1 MREKKYIDRIY
12 QEKFKDF
19 EAAPREEVWKSIS
32 VKLQEDKRRR
42 TLVTPFWSR
51 LAGIAA
57 ILTLILLIGEWIFP
71 VQSSPQVV
79 DRNKQESFK
88 NDLFEA
94 FSGEEI
100 ASEEAEP
107 DDVNPDPVS
116 KIVKKERPSALR
128 KTSELTSGKIVTSEE
143 DRTAEKKNI
152 SSSEVNIKQPGKHQL
167 ITKRSLFDEL
177 AKQKNDVAVATS
189 EGNFE
194 ITTHAAPIYYGNFGK
209 GSFLDPQFNNNSGQS
224 EITYSYGINIA
235 YAISDKFKIR
245 SGVNKVNMSYNTNGV
260 SYTAIIGP
268 VPISGMDV
276 KAVSD
281 NIDIT
286 QSAELGD
293 AAKTARS
300 STERTVAGNL
310 VGGNLNQE
318 MGFIEVPVELEY
330 NLIDNRFE
338 LNVIGG
344 ASTLFL
350 DQNNIYVQTGDI
362 TATGKANNLNQISFS
377 TNIGLGLDYNLSDK
391 FKLNFEPMLK
401 YQLNTFNSVSPGTQP
416 YYFGI
421 YSGFSFKF

>member
-19 EAAPREEVWKSIS
+19 EASPREEVWRSIS
-32 VKLQEDKRRR
+32 AKLKEDKKRRP
-42 TLVTPFWSR
+42 VITPFWSR
-51 LAGIAA
+51 MAGIAA
-57 ILTLILLIGEWIFP
+57 ILTLILLIGEWMFP
-71 VQSSPQVV
+71 VQSNPAVA
-79 DRNKQESFK
+79 DRDTEKTFR
-88 NDLFEA
+88 NDIFEDSA
-94 FSGEEI
+94 GEVI
-100 ASEEAEP
+100 ASEEVKISEEP
-107 DDVNPDPVS
+107 VD
-116 KIVKKERPSALR
+116 IVLKKGKKQRPLETG
-128 KTSELTSGKIVTSEE
+128 KTSELTSAEIVSSTKGKAGKEPVTSAKI
-143 DRTAEKKNI
+143 DL
-152 SSSEVNIKQPGKHQL
+152 KQPEKSQ
-167 ITKRSLFDEL
+167 INKRSLFEEL
-177 AKQKNDVAVATS
+177 AKQNNDLAVV
-189 EGNFE
+189 EKQPNFE
-194 ITTHAAPIYYGNFGK
+194 ISTHAAPIYYGNFGK
-209 GSFLDPQFNNNSGQS
+209 GSFLDPQFNSNSGES

-235 YAISDKFKIR
+235 YAISDKIKIR
-245 SGVNKVNMSYNTNGV
+245 SGVSKVNMSYNTNGV

-268 VPISGMDV
+268 VPITGMDV
-276 KAVSD
+276 QAIAE
-281 NIDIT
+281 NTEIT
-286 QSAELGD
+286 QSAALAEGEM
-293 AAKTARS
+293 ARTTANRA
-300 STERTVAGNL
+300 TAGNL
-310 VGGNLNQE
+310 APGSLNQE

-401 YQLNTFNSVSPGTQP
+401 YQLNTFNSVSADTQP